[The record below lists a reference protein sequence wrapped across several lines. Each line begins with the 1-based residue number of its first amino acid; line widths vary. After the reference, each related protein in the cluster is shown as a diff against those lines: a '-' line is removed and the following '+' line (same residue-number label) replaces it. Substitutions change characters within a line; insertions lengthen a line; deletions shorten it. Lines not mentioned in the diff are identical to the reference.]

1 MSRYFHISSGLRGC
15 YMPDNHWIARVD
27 TRREL
32 RSVVES
38 ESNDMRGACGFGGSK
53 RQISAAVAQVWAGY
67 KTQRLDSVV
76 PFGRDRTSRPFG
88 VFIAPASRADYL
100 ASQEDSQS

>member
-15 YMPDNHWIARVD
+15 YMPDSAGTVRVN

-32 RSVVES
+32 RSIVES
-38 ESNDMRGACGFGGSK
+38 ECGAMRDAYGYGGSK

-67 KTQRLDSVV
+67 RTQHLDSVV

>member
-15 YMPDNHWIARVD
+15 YMPDAQWIARVD

-32 RSVVES
+32 RSIVEY
-38 ESNDMRGACGFGGSK
+38 ESNSMRDAYGHGGSK

-67 KTQRLDSVV
+67 RTQHLDSVV
-76 PFGRDRTSRPFG
+76 SFGRDRTSLPFG

-100 ASQEDSQS
+100 ASQEES